1 MIPGN
6 PKTLGLSPL
15 ARGTLTSRLAYL
27 LLVGITPAH
36 AGTTTLGLATH
47 ACAQD
52 HPRSRGDHHDEP
64 PLHIPLQ
71 GSPPLARGPR
81 TAAACQAHP
90 ERITPAHAGTTTAA
104 HECSYYR
111 QDHPRSRGDHVHSLS
126 VYHPVKGSPPL
137 ARGPQN
143 YNPSMV
149 QSQRITPAHAGTTHQ
164 RRRSS
169 AFSEDHPRSR
179 GDHWMVQCAEN
190 PAVGSPPLTRG
201 PPRRRDEV
209 RLHHGITPAHAGTT
223 SIPISQFVW

>member
-90 ERITPAHAGTTTAA
+90 ERITPAHAGTTQRVRYGT
-104 HECSYYR
+104 HGFE
-111 QDHPRSRGDHVHSLS
+111 DHPRSRGDHACTARPCPPL
-126 VYHPVKGSPPL
+126 PGSPPL
-137 ARGPQN
+137 TRGPHDPDALRDRALGITPAHAGTTGVQQGRPRKNRDHPRSRGDHRLIGLVGFWVAGSPPLTRGPQTRVKTN
-143 YNPSMV
+143 TGAF
-149 QSQRITPAHAGTTHQ
+149 RITPAHAGTTIF
-164 RRRSS
+164 
-169 AFSEDHPRSR
+169 AY
-179 GDHWMVQCAEN
+179 MKN
-190 PAVGSPPLTRG
+190 
-201 PPRRRDEV
+201 
-209 RLHHGITPAHAGTT
+209 
-223 SIPISQFVW
+223 